1 METFHHFIGQDT
13 PHIAWWQMSLRAVII
28 FVYAI
33 LLYRVI
39 PRRSFS
45 NLSAQDIVLTVIL
58 GSSLS
63 RALTGNAPLLPTLV
77 ATGLV
82 VVLYVAVTAI
92 APHSQIV
99 SRLVKG
105 RHIPLIRDGEADLQ
119 AFRKAHFGEN
129 DISELLRLN
138 GLRKLSEVE
147 EAHLERNG
155 QVSVIAKSNS

>member
-1 METFHHFIGQDT
+1 METFHFLIGQNT
-13 PHIAWWQMSLRAVII
+13 PHIAWWQMSIRAAII

-33 LLYRVI
+33 LLYRLA

-63 RALTGNAPLLPTLV
+63 RALTGNAPLIPTLV

-82 VVLYVAVTAI
+82 VALYAGVTAI

-105 RHIPLIRDGEADLQ
+105 RPITLVREGKVDWP
-119 AFRKAHFGEN
+119 AFRSAQFGEN
-129 DISELLRLN
+129 DITELMRLN
-138 GLRKLSEVE
+138 GLRELSEVE

-155 QVSVIAKSNS
+155 QVSVISKNST